1 METPILLGL
10 KTKDG
15 NEVRFGT
22 PAQAV
27 PCFRCGLCCTDYLVK
42 LSGRD
47 MVFLSRGLGISK
59 AELLRKYVKKTP
71 VGPVMRQNG
80 RECVFLRRDERG
92 ASSCSVYEFRPEVC
106 RNYAPSLLRPECQ
119 EGLRRMGKVGGILLI
134 GEIYRAG
141 EGEEGLR
148 KAIAVASRRDAPQ
161 IATPCA
167 PSAMA
172 RNDAGEVDFRAK
184 SQIPS
189 SKRANESGASA

>member
-1 METPILLGL
+1 MIPLMDMKEGPILLGL
-10 KTKDG
+10 RTTDG

-42 LSGRD
+42 LSNRD
-47 MVFLSRGLGISK
+47 IALLARGLGISK

-80 RECVFLRRDERG
+80 RECVFLRRDEGG

-119 EGLRRMGKVGGILLI
+119 DGLRRMGKAAGILLPA
-134 GEIYRAG
+134 EIYATGDDRERLARAITT
-141 EGEEGLR
+141 
-148 KAIAVASRRDAPQ
+148 KQD
-161 IATPCA
+161 T
-167 PSAMA
+167 MT
-172 RNDAGEVDFRAK
+172 
-184 SQIPS
+184 
-189 SKRANESGASA
+189 KR